1 MKTAM
6 EELKGLRD
14 AETCDGTPR
23 NGPTVHALL
32 SFSEYD
38 RATGSNDYQAKPTVE
53 ETTLMG
59 KINRLSTGH
68 SEGAFRG
75 RTPPPY
81 LRVPILEQA
90 WHIMRKGSPWRYA
103 EAANQGEAAAC

>member
-59 KINRLSTGH
+59 KINRLNTGH

-75 RTPPPY
+75 RTPPLFTGPNPGTSVAY
-81 LRVPILEQA
+81 HEKRVPLA
-90 WHIMRKGSPWRYA
+90 LRGSCQP
-103 EAANQGEAAAC
+103 G

>member
-1 MKTAM
+1 MKTTM
-6 EELKGLRD
+6 EELKGLRV

-32 SFSEYD
+32 SSSEYD

-53 ETTLMG
+53 EITLMG

-68 SEGAFRG
+68 SEAAFRA
-75 RTPPPY
+75 RNAPPY
-81 LRVPILEQA
+81 LRVPILEDA
-90 WHIMRKGSPWRYA
+90 WRIMR
-103 EAANQGEAAAC
+103 

>member
-1 MKTAM
+1 MKTTM
-6 EELKGLRD
+6 EELKGHWV

-53 ETTLMG
+53 EITLMG

-68 SEGAFRG
+68 SEAAFRA
-75 RTPPPY
+75 RNAPPY
-81 LRVPILEQA
+81 LRVPILEDA
-90 WHIMRKGSPWRYA
+90 WRIMR
-103 EAANQGEAAAC
+103 